1 MKKVNYKEKGITLI
15 ALVITIII
23 LLILAGVTLNTA
35 ISENGL
41 FKRAKEGTEKYKV
54 AQTKEEEGLKEL
66 DKYIERVGSEEANGK
81 FENNGIDKT
90 HDGAKYDPVVTDD
103 GMWIIYKDIDTKTT
117 KVNVY
122 VESKYYCP
130 SFEQFVLEKCC
141 LAGFLNNYALPVYSF
156 SDLSDFYARFLILNE
171 YEDLS
176 VDDNYI
182 NKRKEEMNVGEFFEE
197 LLGKMGVDAYDAYKE
212 IGKIMISELKTG
224 DFELDYEYI
233 SEHAEASLF
242 LMGIEFA
249 MRGNV
254 PNITYE
260 KLEATYNKLY
270 GDRKDLEIPET
281 EKDNIYKIKLPDG
294 EEKEIKGTDLYK
306 AKFRYVTTKNE
317 KVDIEITKN
326 EDTPQKITYDKV
338 NNISNCIV
346 KEEEYTYTYNC
357 LPFLDEGSGVGIF
370 DIESMMN
377 GNIDY
382 EKVEDGLLKYRFNL
396 CGWNVSRNDM
406 VEVLFDGDEEKL
418 EDWKSVNT
426 ECKYVVN
433 DEPVTCMVGTY
444 YGSTLNFDSMN
455 IPETVVY
462 MFDTF
467 RSFNNYGSKI
477 KEIKLPKSLKY
488 GSYVCY
494 PSENMKFKIYEGS
507 LTNSPDF
514 FDGYGLGGI
523 GDYEDY
529 VEIYK

>member
-35 ISENGL
+35 INQNGL
-41 FKRAKEGTEKYKV
+41 FQRAKDGAEKYIL
-54 AQTKEEEGLKEL
+54 AQTKEEEVLKEL
-66 DKYIERVGSEEANGK
+66 EKYIESVGSEETNGK

-122 VESKYYCP
+122 VESKYYYP
-130 SFEQFVLEKCC
+130 SFGQFYVEKVC
-141 LAGFLNNYALPVYSF
+141 LAGILCSYGLPVYSF
-156 SDLSDFYARFLILNE
+156 SDLSDFYTQLMILKSEGSLIFD
-171 YEDLS
+171 ED
-176 VDDNYI
+176 YI
-182 NKRKEEMNVGEFFEE
+182 RQRKEEMKVGVFFEE
-197 LLGKMGVDAYDAYKE
+197 LLEKMGVDLYDAYQGLGE
-212 IGKIMISELKTG
+212 MMISGKE
-224 DFELDYEYI
+224 DNNLDDYI
-233 SEHAEASLF
+233 NEHEEGELF
-242 LMGIEFA
+242 LNGISLA
-249 MRGNV
+249 TRNKQ
-254 PNITYE
+254 PNFSYE
-260 KLEATYNKLY
+260 KLETTYNKLY
-270 GDRKDLEIPET
+270 GDRKGLEIPEK
-281 EKDNIYKIKLPDG
+281 EKENTYKIKLPDG
-294 EEKEIKGTDLYK
+294 KEETIDGTDLYK

-494 PSENMKFKIYEGS
+494 PSKNMKFKIYEGS
-507 LTNSPDF
+507 LTNSPCF
-514 FDGYGLGGI
+514 FDGYKLEDIGGNEN
-523 GDYEDY
+523 D
-529 VEIYK
+529 VEIYN